1 MNRSCGVLVL
11 SLWMLLPGC
20 PTSDP
25 IPNSDGELDAATD
38 TPELQDGDGKDPP
51 PIDLDCTAS
60 PSSGKPLPSAEP
72 GVRIVEPT
80 GLTGGLV
87 SSGTVMIGGRAWG
100 AIDRLLVQRADGQG
114 PLLTVSPVP
123 FYWQA
128 GPFMLEAGDTEI
140 LVRAESDALPGETV
154 ASDSVVL
161 TSYLSPLSGIAL
173 ETVPD
178 HLVAGESRTV
188 RISLTIPYGQI
199 DDDQVNLYVVNDKGE
214 NVTPVDVVKM
224 KDGGDGGDGLSCD
237 ETAGDRVFSAC
248 KTFIQLIDTPIFVR
262 ARVHVPGTGVV
273 ATPIHRIDVVS
284 RMAPNDCAAIRSTLQ
299 AARSAYQAAGA
310 HEAGLDAATGV
321 LTTPATDAVSVLKNA
336 KVGIAA
342 EGNGVWVR
350 FQNGALG
357 ALPLG
362 IPSNAR
368 GGFSTTSGA
377 LATHTIGS
385 RVARLLRTE
394 SGSDE
399 VDYAAGA
406 LKDSQCPPF
415 DANGPTTGGN
425 ADLQAF
431 RELQGLGVIA
441 ISAHGGAYFSDLA
454 QHYQWRHAGFQ
465 EVLWTG
471 DTKIC
476 DDLTATALPCQDD
489 GECPGDAS
497 CVRIQGNGECI
508 DQDLA
513 DIMLGRVV
521 LGAEGTGITPAF
533 VTHYAQDRLPNT
545 LVYVGAC
552 YSHWNGSMAMAFLG
566 AGAGAYLGYS
576 GVVSDAFAT
585 AAGTHLFD
593 GMVNDLK
600 TLKKGACLAQDP
612 TGGKEAAW
620 LRMAGNSAL
629 SLDIADLLNAGL
641 EGAGLEGWSSAGDAR
656 RVTSF
661 CGTQPSEGKFM
672 AVLSTGLGFAKE
684 AGSLSQEF
692 CIPSGAQ
699 TLQFSWR
706 YISAELEHTCGLSGV
721 QDKWTVSLSSNNSS
735 QTLDILDCTVNDMCE
750 YEAAF
755 CLPKPCNPGSDCTC
769 GDCYKPYQVEPSCL
783 FVNQP
788 VMATDFLQE
797 SINVSVFAGKGPVTL
812 TFTVDDKAKQ
822 VLETAVL
829 IDALRIQ

>member
-1 MNRSCGVLVL
+1 M
-11 SLWMLLPGC
+11 WIILPGC

-25 IPNSDGELDAATD
+25 IPKPGGDLDTTTD
-38 TPELQDGDGKDPP
+38 APAHQDGDSQNPP
-51 PIDLDCTAS
+51 PVALDCTTS
-60 PSSGKPLPSAEP
+60 PSSGKPMPSAEP

-80 GLTGGLV
+80 GLSGGLV
-87 SSGTVMIGGRAWG
+87 TSSTVMIGGRAWG
-100 AIDRLLVQRADGQG
+100 AIDRLVVQRADGQG
-114 PLLTVSPVP
+114 TPLTVSPVP

-128 GPFMLEAGDTEI
+128 GPIMLDAGDTEI
-140 LVRAESDALPGETV
+140 LVRAESDARPGETL

-173 ETVPD
+173 EAVPD
-178 HLVAGESRTV
+178 HLVRGESRTV

-199 DDDQVNLYVVNDKGE
+199 DDDQVNLYVVTAKGE
-214 NVTPVDVVKM
+214 NVSPVDVVKM
-224 KDGGDGGDGLSCD
+224 KDTGDAGDGQSCD

-248 KTFIQLIDTPIFVR
+248 KTFIQLVDTPVFVR
-262 ARVHVPGTGVV
+262 ARVNVPGTGVV
-273 ATPIHRIDVVS
+273 ATPIHRIDVVA
-284 RMAPNDCAAIRSTLQ
+284 RMSPSECASIRSTLK
-299 AARSAYQAAGA
+299 AAQSAYQSASG
-310 HEAGLDAATGV
+310 HEAGLSAATSV
-321 LTTPATDAVSVLKNA
+321 FTTPASDALSVLKNA
-336 KVGIAA
+336 KTGIAA

-362 IPSNAR
+362 LSDDAR
-368 GGFSTTSGA
+368 GGLGTTSGA
-377 LATHTIGS
+377 LTTHTIGS
-385 RVARLLRTE
+385 RAARLLRTE
-394 SGSDE
+394 SSTNEIDH
-399 VDYAAGA
+399 AAGA

-415 DANGPTTGGN
+415 DAKGPTTGGN

-441 ISAHGGAYFSDLA
+441 ISAHGGAYFNDLSD
-454 QHYQWRHAGFQ
+454 HYQWRHGGFQ

-476 DDLTATALPCQDD
+476 DDLTATALPCQKD
-489 GECPGDAS
+489 GDCPGDAS
-497 CVRIQGNGECI
+497 CVQIQGNGECV

-513 DIMLGRVV
+513 DIMLGRVA
-521 LGAEGTGITPAF
+521 LGAKGAGITPAF
-533 VTHYAQDRLPNT
+533 VAHYAQDRLPNS

-585 AAGTHLFD
+585 AAEIHLFN
-593 GMVNDLK
+593 GMVGDLK
-600 TLKKGACLAQDP
+600 TLQKGICLAQDP
-612 TGGKEAAW
+612 TGGKEAGW

-629 SLDIADLLNAGL
+629 SLDITEMLNAGL
-641 EGAGLEGWSSAGDAR
+641 EEGALEGWSTAGDAR

-684 AGSLSQEF
+684 AGTLSQQF

-721 QDKWTVSLSSNNSS
+721 QDKWSVSLSSNNSS

-769 GDCYKPYQVEPSCL
+769 GDCYKPYQVEPNCL
-783 FVNQP
+783 FVNEP
-788 VMATDFLQE
+788 VMATEFLQE
-797 SINVSVFAGKGPVTL
+797 SINVSTFAGSGPVTL

-822 VLETAVL
+822 VYETAVL